1 LCGKSTHFIGDYR
14 KGFLTGGNIMNLDNF
29 KKDFIKLYGTGEVR
43 FFFSPGRVNLIGEHI
58 DYNGGFVFPC
68 AIEYGT
74 YAAVRKRKDSEINFA
89 SANFD
94 LKVKINAENIIYDE
108 NDDWANYPKGVIKI
122 MQDMGYIA
130 SGMDILIS
138 GNIPNGA
145 GLSSSASLEVLTGV
159 IVNNLFNNGNIP
171 QIELVKIG
179 QRAENTFVGVNCGIM
194 DQFAVGMGKKNSAI
208 MLDCNSLSYTYADI
222 DLKQYIM
229 VIMNTNKRR
238 ALNASKYN
246 ERRQECEEALS
257 IINKYYKTD
266 TLCSLTPEEFENV
279 KLQIKKE
286 NIRKRS
292 EHAVYENDRVKRAF
306 AALNQGK
313 LQEFGNLLVES
324 HNSLRD
330 LYEVTG
336 KELDTIVDEAL
347 KAEGCIG
354 ARMTGAGFG
363 GCAIAIVQKDKTE
376 EFKNTVTAGYYD
388 KIGYKPDFYITG
400 IGNGTREI

>member
-1 LCGKSTHFIGDYR
+1 MD
-14 KGFLTGGNIMNLDNF
+14 LDNL
-29 KKDFIKLYGTGEVR
+29 KNDFMKLYGTGEVR

-58 DYNGGFVFPC
+58 DYNGGFVLPC

-74 YAAVRKRKDSEINFA
+74 YAVVRKRNDSIINFA
-89 SANFD
+89 STNFD
-94 LKVKINAENIIYDE
+94 LKVKVNADDIIYDK

-122 MQDMGYIA
+122 MQNMGYTA

-159 IVNNLFNNGNIP
+159 IVNNLFNNGDIP

-179 QRAENTFVGVNCGIM
+179 QKAENTFVGVNCGIM

-208 MLDCNSLSYTYADI
+208 MLDCDNLSYSYADI

-238 ALNASKYN
+238 ALSASKYN
-246 ERRQECEEALS
+246 KRREECEEALS
-257 IINKYYKTD
+257 IINKYYKID
-266 TLCSLTPEEFENV
+266 ALCSLTPEEFDNA
-279 KLQIKKE
+279 KFQIKKE
-286 NIRKRS
+286 DIRNRA

-306 AALNQGK
+306 AALNEEK

-336 KELDTIVDEAL
+336 IELDTIVCEAL

-363 GCAIAIVQKDKTE
+363 GCAIAIVLKDKAE
-376 EFKNTVTAGYYD
+376 EFKNTVSAKYYD

-400 IGNGTREI
+400 IGNGTSEILI